1 MRKEL
6 LNHRPT
12 SALRGQSLLCESVGT
27 GHTSTHPSIF
37 TKVLLVLLTTLLLPS
52 AAWADYN
59 YGGEALTFYRMNDS
73 DPSYYYSGSEDNKTI
88 EWNANTSAGYESSQS
103 AYTSFTDLRFTYAN
117 SLTGLLNN
125 ITIVGNNTES
135 ALQDATI
142 KVYKLT
148 TPDATD
154 ETQRTQIGT
163 ISNEGATYTYTPTDG
178 VQGFNNEYIQLAI
191 VPTGDN
197 QRFYTNQIKSITLT
211 FSGTEYDLYVGDYHV
226 TSYNASNVLGNGTVS
241 YDADTKKLTLT
252 NATLK
257 KESVQEGVTIIIP
270 TEISSNFESE
280 QLTIDLVGT
289 NKLYGFISDD
299 SSAGTLK
306 FTGTGSLE
314 ITNHDGTISGY
325 TDVDFGSFKLKSNSP
340 GINYGEE
347 SGVQDSHRLQDYTK
361 ENVVSDVTI
370 TTETT
375 FYPIWLYNGTDYT
388 QITADNKANVLGDDY
403 KSISY
408 DGSGKLT
415 LKGAV
420 ERSDKKHLVA
430 GEGLDA
436 LTVYLVGYSSFK
448 NFHFT
453 GSTAL
458 TLATNE
464 TYPGALEDF
473 SATWSDNTS
482 RITYANGLINPAGDN
497 PKVTASIQ
505 NLKIGYITGTDQNV
519 AGENSPYTI
528 YGTGSD
534 FSASSAEKM
543 GHYIKISGTS
553 EATLWPSSL
562 SNANLLS
569 NVLFQFDWG
578 TCGNTNVTVQVKGL
592 TEDGA
597 LDGKTYSDLIALST
611 ANADGVVDIELNGA
625 VTSKNLQLVFTSA
638 SAFSIVPLSVG
649 LKDITYD
656 LVVNGTTVS
665 WANKDNVLGEDF
677 ATVLFTPATDDTAAK
692 LTLDGASFAGKITS
706 GLEALT
712 IEIKGTS
719 SVGYINTNTATEGDK
734 TLTITKGSDNS
745 SLALT
750 AAQDH
755 SVIEGFKS
763 VSVGEGLYVQS
774 ANPCVYST
782 SNMRYETTDATPALL
797 ETLAFTTTPYY
808 PLWVTRM
815 QSNDSNTYQVNNE
828 NKSNILN
835 IQKASVQF
843 DGTNTLTF
851 LEDEDLYYSN
861 VYVTSG
867 LDALTIAINGSCK
880 LSSFNKNDNTPAIT
894 SVNPD
899 APLTIALAEG
909 VTSEEE
915 NDLVLISAKGKA
927 ISGFKSLTY
936 TGLLNLTDGASYSTE
951 NLQWSASEAAF
962 ATEIKK
968 PTIEINYNSKYFSIK
983 NPNAGGYGGTLM
995 RKTVRMTSEG
1005 KVEDDEESIS
1015 ESNSQ
1020 DYNNNIAIWKY
1031 WVKANDIVSDPIYAC
1046 RLGLEDV
1053 EVTYGD
1059 TEIPT
1064 PNMLP
1069 ESIDGVSLSYS
1080 TEDYE
1085 ADVAEVVEGTI
1096 TIKSTGRQP
1105 IDATFSNIPD
1115 DYTFLT
1121 DEEKGTPEASFSL
1134 LVKPQKP
1141 TLSLDAGSYVGT
1153 QTIEVGNIS
1162 PNATAKYYT
1171 YEGTTAPDNPTVS
1184 EVPLNDENNKYE
1196 IEIESTKTLVVYS
1209 EAEYDL
1215 GDNTGTGYLKSETES
1230 ATYTIRIDISNFSVL
1245 NEDATD
1251 DFEATATYTGS
1262 PIVPKFTVVDA
1273 KSTSLTAG
1281 TDYSVKYYKVVEG
1294 EVGTTEVDMIDV
1306 GTYMIVISGEGNY
1319 GGTKEIEFSITQSP
1333 VDWSDDKWTS
1343 PEGKT
1348 DLKYTGED
1356 LELVT
1361 AATVP
1366 EGVTIKYYTK
1376 YSSEQFSDYDY
1387 SESQDEEWSEEVPT
1401 GKEIG
1406 YYAVFYKVEESDNYL
1421 AWGPG
1426 EVGIAVNIGRGEA
1439 TITAGNQTTT
1449 YTGSPIEY
1457 DKDNITLSPATI
1469 SKDGIGISYFE
1480 LNPDNPDNPISLDGA
1495 PTAAGTY
1502 TVDITLAD
1510 EHYDAETVNATLTIS
1525 PKTITTDMVTLSA
1538 SSFTYNGD
1546 IQEPEITVKDGET
1559 TLKSEAYGYSYSQD
1573 GTAVDGPATAGTY
1586 TLTIY
1591 GKGNYTGEITKEI
1604 TITPKEI
1611 ATANIT
1617 VTLATTSYTYDGT
1630 AHTPGVSSVT
1640 ISDVTDPIEYED
1652 AVYTNNVNA
1661 ALATA
1666 TENAPTV
1673 TVSLKGNYS
1682 GTGVATFTIE
1692 QADLSDYVVTGLTT
1706 PTAYT
1711 GSPITPTFSVKATET
1726 AETSLTANTDYSV
1739 KYQQAGADVDEM
1751 KDAGDYK
1758 ILITGEGNYKGSL
1771 DADFT
1776 IERAQLNLTIN
1787 LEGWAYG
1794 DTPNEPSLEGNL
1806 GEGDITWEYKAAG
1819 AEAYSAWSTLT
1830 TTTNAGTYMVK
1841 ATVAETDNYEG
1852 GSKEAEFV
1860 IEQLDISQA
1869 DITLDNNELTYNGE
1883 QQTVNV
1889 TKVMAGNIEVPID
1902 CYEVSGN
1909 TEKEAG
1915 DYKLTVTAKTMDSSA
1930 NPIKN
1935 NFTGSAEKN
1944 WKIKN
1949 RTVTTDELG
1958 LSENQ
1963 SQATYYSET
1972 EDLEVPEGV
1981 VAYIIT
1987 GVNGNNVVTQR
1998 IRYIKKGVAVF
2009 VEQTT
2014 STENPLEVIP
2024 DASELPL
2031 KGTAVDLN
2039 VASISGGTVY
2049 VLYKGEFV
2057 KSTTGTIPAKR
2068 CYLLLPNNVAAGTR
2082 AFGIIGGGSD
2092 GSTAIKS
2099 INDEPSTIDNWYD
2112 MGGHRIEKP
2121 TKTGIYIKNGKKVTI
2136 K

>member
-1 MRKEL
+1 MRRSL
-6 LNHRPT
+6 LNKQFLPKP
-12 SALRGQSLLCESVGT
+12 LRQA
-27 GHTSTHPSIF
+27 
-37 TKVLLVLLTTLLLPS
+37 LVLITLLLLPS
-52 AAWADYN
+52 AAW
-59 YGGEALTFYRMNDS
+59 GEELVTTNA
-73 DPSYYYSGSEDNKTI
+73 PSGSSWSIDGFSNYAWTI
-88 EWNANTSAGYESSQS
+88 SSSSAFTEGSGGKIDINFAGNPLTLYLAKPSDGKNRIIKGITLEGYEVSNDITVTAKFSGDWQ
-103 AYTSFTDLRFTYAN
+103 TRTFT
-117 SLTGLLNN
+117 NN
-125 ITIVGNNTES
+125 YYELDSPVEWGE
-135 ALQDATI
+135 
-142 KVYKLT
+142 
-148 TPDATD
+148 
-154 ETQRTQIGT
+154 E
-163 ISNEGATYTYTPTDG
+163 
-178 VQGFNNEYIQLAI
+178 
-191 VPTGDN
+191 
-197 QRFYTNQIKSITLT
+197 SITLT
-211 FSGTEYDLYVGDYHV
+211 FTASDNSKTSSINSIKVTTEIV
-226 TSYNASNVLGNGTVS
+226 TSYNLNIAGTEVTSVNADNITNTQTITSGTVTFNASTNTLTLNGAKIVGSITYTGNSDLTVEINGENTVGNQSTFGELSDMNTDNENRASLIIKGSDNSSLSFDAPTSSSGSSISGFADVTLDGVYLQSESYCHYVINQFNGRQNGYKDINGNYVHKLTFTTVPQYPLWISGKQVNENNASNVLS
-241 YDADTKKLTLT
+241 DATSSVKYNATNKILTLT
-252 NATLK
+252 NATIGTSGASSSIVSSL
-257 KESVQEGVTIIIP
+257 ESA
-270 TEISSNFESE
+270 
-280 QLTIDLVGT
+280 QLTIELVGTT
-289 NKLYGFISDD
+289 NKLYGNITDD

-306 FTGTGSLE
+306 FTGDGSLE
-314 ITNHDGTISGY
+314 IINNDGTISGY
-325 TDVDFGSFKLKSNSP
+325 TAVDFGGFNLKSNSP
-340 GINYGEE
+340 GINYGEA
-347 SGVQDSHRLQDYTK
+347 SGVQDFHRLQDYTK
-361 ENVVSDVTI
+361 DNAVSNVTI

-375 FYPIWLYNGTDYT
+375 FYPIWVHNGTDYT
-388 QITADNKANVLGDDY
+388 QITDVNKANVLGDDY

-420 ERSDKKHLVA
+420 VSTGDKQLVV
-430 GEGLDA
+430 GGGLDA
-436 LTVYLVGYSSFK
+436 LTVYLVGYSTFK
-448 NFHFT
+448 NFYFT
-453 GSTAL
+453 GTTAL

-464 TYPGALEDF
+464 TYPGALADIT
-473 SATWSDNTS
+473 ATWSDNTS
-482 RITYANGLINPAGDN
+482 RITYANGLKNPAGEN
-497 PKVTASIQ
+497 PKVTANIP
-505 NLKIGYITGTDQNV
+505 NLGVGYITGTDQNV

-625 VTSKNLQLVFTSA
+625 VTSKNLQLVFTSE
-638 SAFSIVPLSVG
+638 SEFSIVPLSVG
-649 LKDITYD
+649 FKETTYD
-656 LVVNGTTVS
+656 LVVYGTSTSNGTTVTL
-665 WANKDNVLGEDF
+665 ANKDNVLGDDF
-677 ATVLFTPATDDTAAK
+677 ATVKFTPATDDTDAK
-692 LTLDGASFAGKITS
+692 LTLNNGASVSKITS
-706 GLEALT
+706 GLAALT

-719 SVGYINTNTATEGDK
+719 SVGYIDTNTATEGDK

-782 SNMRYETTDATPALL
+782 SNKRYETTDATPALL
-797 ETLAFTTTPYY
+797 GTLTFTTTPYY

-815 QSNDSNTYQVNNE
+815 QSSDSNTYQVSYD
-828 NKSNILN
+828 NKNYILGTS
-835 IQKASVQF
+835 ITSVQF
-843 DGTNTLTF
+843 DGTTNTLTF
-851 LEDEDLYYSN
+851 VENEDLYMYSC

-867 LDALTIAINGSCK
+867 LDALKIAINGSCK

-899 APLTIALAEG
+899 APLTIALVEG
-909 VTSEEE
+909 ATSG
-915 NDLVLISAKGKA
+915 DLALISAKGKA
-927 ISGFKSLTY
+927 ISGFKSLTH

-951 NLQWSASEAAF
+951 NLQWSASKAAF

-968 PTIEINYNSKYFSIK
+968 PTIEINYSNKYFSIK
-983 NPNAGGYGGTLM
+983 NPNAEGDGGTLM
-995 RKTVRMTSEG
+995 LKTVRMTSEG
-1005 KVEDDEESIS
+1005 KVEDDEEEIKGSY
-1015 ESNSQ
+1015 SQ
-1020 DYNNNIAIWKY
+1020 NYNYGIAIWKY
-1031 WVKANDIVSDPIYAC
+1031 WVKANDTESDPIYVC

-1064 PNMLP
+1064 PNILP
-1069 ESIDGVSLSYS
+1069 ENIDGVSLSYS

-1121 DEEKGTPEASFSL
+1121 DEENGTPKASFCL

-1141 TLSLDAGSYVGT
+1141 TLSLEAGTYVGT
-1153 QTIEVGNIS
+1153 QTVEVGNIS

-1171 YEGTTAPDNPTVS
+1171 YEGENAPENPEVS
-1184 EVPLNDENNKYE
+1184 VVPENHK
-1196 IEIESTKTLVVYS
+1196 IEIASSKTLVVYS
-1209 EAEYDL
+1209 ETEYDL
-1215 GDNTGTGYLKSETES
+1215 GDNSGTGYLTSETVS
-1230 ATYTIRIDISNFSVL
+1230 ATYTILKDISLCTVTP
-1245 NEDATD
+1245 E
-1251 DFEATATYTGS
+1251 EATYTGEAIE
-1262 PIVPKFTVVDA
+1262 PVVEA
-1273 KSTSLTAG
+1273 PNGATPTTLTAG
-1281 TDYSVKYYKVVEG
+1281 TDYTVSYQKVTGETATDVES
-1294 EVGTTEVDMIDV
+1294 MIDA
-1306 GTYMIVISGEGNY
+1306 GTYKITITGKGSY
-1319 GGTKEIEFSITQSP
+1319 GGTKEI
-1333 VDWSDDKWTS
+1333 SDFQIAQASLADAAISKLIVGDKEYEYD
-1343 PEGKT
+1343 PDKDIEIP
-1348 DLKYTGED
+1348 YTGEAIQPEVVVVFND
-1356 LELVT
+1356 GTVT
-1361 AATVP
+1361 VDASEYTVSYGNNTEVSNETAIASVTVTSIGKNFTAGTSTSLNFKIVPATV
-1366 EGVTIKYYTK
+1366 
-1376 YSSEQFSDYDY
+1376 
-1387 SESQDEEWSEEVPT
+1387 
-1401 GKEIG
+1401 
-1406 YYAVFYKVEESDNYL
+1406 
-1421 AWGPG
+1421 
-1426 EVGIAVNIGRGEA
+1426 
-1439 TITAGNQTTT
+1439 TITADDQTVT
-1449 YTGSPIEY
+1449 YNAKAQEY
-1457 DKDNITLSPATI
+1457 DISEAVSNDKAKLTVTYYATEADLNNGENALS
-1469 SKDGIGISYFE
+1469 
-1480 LNPDNPDNPISLDGA
+1480 GA
-1495 PTAAGTY
+1495 PTDADTY
-1502 TVDITLAD
+1502 YVRVALDEESQLHFVAD
-1510 EHYDAETVNATLTIS
+1510 
-1525 PKTITTDMVTLSA
+1525 PA
-1538 SSFTYNGD
+1538 S
-1546 IQEPEITVKDGET
+1546 
-1559 TLKSEAYGYSYSQD
+1559 
-1573 GTAVDGPATAGTY
+1573 
-1586 TLTIY
+1586 
-1591 GKGNYTGEITKEI
+1591 
-1604 TITPKEI
+1604 
-1611 ATANIT
+1611 
-1617 VTLATTSYTYDGT
+1617 
-1630 AHTPGVSSVT
+1630 
-1640 ISDVTDPIEYED
+1640 
-1652 AVYTNNVNA
+1652 
-1661 ALATA
+1661 
-1666 TENAPTV
+1666 
-1673 TVSLKGNYS
+1673 
-1682 GTGVATFTIE
+1682 ATFT
-1692 QADLSDYVVTGLTT
+1692 
-1706 PTAYT
+1706 
-1711 GSPITPTFSVKATET
+1711 
-1726 AETSLTANTDYSV
+1726 
-1739 KYQQAGADVDEM
+1739 
-1751 KDAGDYK
+1751 
-1758 ILITGEGNYKGSL
+1758 
-1771 DADFT
+1771 
-1776 IERAQLNLTIN
+1776 
-1787 LEGWAYG
+1787 
-1794 DTPNEPSLEGNL
+1794 
-1806 GEGDITWEYKAAG
+1806 
-1819 AEAYSAWSTLT
+1819 
-1830 TTTNAGTYMVK
+1830 
-1841 ATVAETDNYEG
+1841 
-1852 GSKEAEFV
+1852 

-1889 TKVMAGNIEVPID
+1889 TKVMAGDIEVPVD

-1909 TEKEAG
+1909 TGKEAG
-1915 DYKLTVTAKTMDSSA
+1915 DYKLTVTAKTMDSSG

-1935 NFTGSAEKN
+1935 NFTGSAEKD

-2121 TKTGIYIKNGKKVTI
+2121 TKTGIYIKNGKKVAI

>member
-1 MRKEL
+1 VAGVSPDADGNFTGL
-6 LNHRPT
+6 SGVT
-12 SALRGQSLLCESVGT
+12 FSAS
-27 GHTSTHPSIF
+27 TST
-37 TKVLLVLLTTLLLPS
+37 
-52 AAWADYN
+52 
-59 YGGEALTFYRMNDS
+59 
-73 DPSYYYSGSEDNKTI
+73 
-88 EWNANTSAGYESSQS
+88 
-103 AYTSFTDLRFTYAN
+103 
-117 SLTGLLNN
+117 
-125 ITIVGNNTES
+125 
-135 ALQDATI
+135 
-142 KVYKLT
+142 
-148 TPDATD
+148 
-154 ETQRTQIGT
+154 
-163 ISNEGATYTYTPTDG
+163 
-178 VQGFNNEYIQLAI
+178 
-191 VPTGDN
+191 
-197 QRFYTNQIKSITLT
+197 
-211 FSGTEYDLYVGDYHV
+211 
-226 TSYNASNVLGNGTVS
+226 
-241 YDADTKKLTLT
+241 LTLN

-289 NKLYGFISDD
+289 NKLYGFIRDD

-306 FTGTGSLE
+306 FTGDGSLE
-314 ITNHDGTISGY
+314 IINNDGTISGY

-340 GINYGEE
+340 GINYNTELY
-347 SGVQDSHRLQDYTK
+347 QLQDYT
-361 ENVVSDVTI
+361 NAAVSDVTI
-370 TTETT
+370 TTETV
-375 FYPIWLYNGTDYT
+375 YPIWVYDVAGDDNRHFLQLTY
-388 QITADNKANVLGDDY
+388 DNKDNVLGDDY
-403 KSISY
+403 SSVSY
-408 DGSGKLT
+408 NGSGTLT
-415 LKGAV
+415 VKGAQI
-420 ERSDKKHLVA
+420 SDMNYPSFVIDKDIA
-430 GEGLDA
+430 A
-436 LTVYLVGYSSFK
+436 LTVHLVGYNEIGGSGNNAFLFLG
-448 NFHFT
+448 NNTTLTFT
-453 GSTAL
+453 TS
-458 TLATNE
+458 E
-464 TYPGALEDF
+464 TQPGYF
-473 SATWSDNTS
+473 Y
-482 RITYANGLINPAGDN
+482 TYGTISQGHSGDISYQNGLEEGTNSKIISVPE
-497 PKVTASIQ
+497 ASNKQ
-505 NLKIGYITGTDQNV
+505 STYITGKVSVINNQDGAWYLSTNSTTYYYATNASLIHKDNHAPTYVKVSSSTDGGTKE
-519 AGENSPYTI
+519 AG
-528 YGTGSD
+528 
-534 FSASSAEKM
+534 
-543 GHYIKISGTS
+543 
-553 EATLWPSSL
+553 LWPDGL
-562 SNANLLS
+562 TTGQTVQINKVTL
-569 NVLFQFDWG
+569 QFDWG
-578 TCGNTNVTVQVKGL
+578 ACTNKNVTVQVRGIKKVGE
-592 TEDGA
+592 TTNTTWTA
-597 LDGKTYSDLIALST
+597 DGKVYSEAIS
-611 ANADGVVDIELNGA
+611 LNGA
-625 VTSKNLQLVFTSA
+625 YTDGIIEIPLTAEVSSDYIQLYFTS
-638 SAFSIVPLSVG
+638 SAEFSIVPLSVG
-649 LKDITYD
+649 LTNADAYD
-656 LVVNGTTVS
+656 LVVNNIPVTIANRGNVTGEEFITV
-665 WANKDNVLGEDF
+665 
-677 ATVLFTPATDDTAAK
+677 TFTPATDDTDAK
-692 LTLDGASFAGKITS
+692 LTLNNGASVSKITS
-706 GLEALT
+706 GLAALT

-719 SVGYINTNTATEGDK
+719 SVGYIDTNTATEGDK

-782 SNMRYETTDATPALL
+782 SNKRYETTDATPALL
-797 ETLAFTTTPYY
+797 GTVTFTTTPYY

-815 QSNDSNTYQVNNE
+815 QSSDSNTYQVSDE
-828 NKSNILN
+828 NKAHILGTG
-835 IQKASVQF
+835 ITSVQF
-843 DGTNTLTF
+843 DGTSTLT
-851 LEDEDLYYSN
+851 LLANEEL

-867 LDALTIAINGSCK
+867 LDALKIAINGSCK

-909 VTSEEE
+909 VTSG
-915 NDLVLISAKGKA
+915 DLALISAKGKA
-927 ISGFKSLTY
+927 ISGFKSLTH

-951 NLQWSASEAAF
+951 NLQWSASKAAF

-968 PTIEINYNSKYFSIK
+968 PTIEINYTNKYFKIK
-983 NPNAGGYGGTLM
+983 NPNAEGDGGTLM
-995 RKTVRMTSEG
+995 LKTVRMTNEG
-1005 KVEDDEESIS
+1005 KVEDDEEEIKGSY
-1015 ESNSQ
+1015 SQ
-1020 DYNNNIAIWKY
+1020 DYNYGIAIWKY
-1031 WVKANDIVSDPIYAC
+1031 WVKANDNESDPIYVC

-1064 PNMLP
+1064 PNILP
-1069 ESIDGVSLSYS
+1069 ENIDGVSLSYS

-1085 ADVAEVVEGTI
+1085 ANVAEVVEGTI

-1121 DEEKGTPEASFSL
+1121 DEENGTPEASFSL

-1141 TLSLDAGSYVGT
+1141 TLSLEAGTYVGT
-1153 QTIEVGNIS
+1153 QTVEVGNIS

-1230 ATYTIRIDISNFSVL
+1230 ATYTIRIDISDFSVL

-1281 TDYSVKYYKVVEG
+1281 TDYSVKYYKMVEG

-1306 GTYMIVISGEGNY
+1306 ATYMMVISGEGNY

-1376 YSSEQFSDYDY
+1376 YSSEQFTQADYDY
-1387 SESQDEEWSEEVPT
+1387 SESPDEVWTEEVPT

-1426 EVGIAVNIGRGEA
+1426 GVGIAVNIGRGEA

-1480 LNPDNPDNPISLDGA
+1480 PNPDNPDNPISLDGA

-1546 IQEPEITVKDGET
+1546 IQYPEITVKDGET
-1559 TLKSEAYGYSYSQD
+1559 TLTSEAYGYSYSQD

-1591 GKGNYTGEITKEI
+1591 GEGNYTGEITKEI

-1611 ATANIT
+1611 ATADIT
-1617 VTLATTSYTYDGT
+1617 VTLATTSYTFDGT

-1758 ILITGEGNYKGSL
+1758 IFITGEGNYKGSKSV
-1771 DADFT
+1771 DFT
-1776 IERAQLNLTIN
+1776 IDRAQLNLTIN

-1806 GEGDITWEYKAAG
+1806 GEGDITWQYKAAG
-1819 AEAYSAWSTLT
+1819 AETYSAWSTLT
-1830 TTTNAGTYMVK
+1830 TTTDAGTYMVK
-1841 ATVAETDNYEG
+1841 ATVAETGNYLG
-1852 GSKEAEFV
+1852 GSAEKAFT
-1860 IEQLDISQA
+1860 IAQLDIA
-1869 DITLDNNELTYNGE
+1869 DAVITLDKEELTYNGE

-1889 TKVMAGNIEVPID
+1889 TNVMAGNIEVPID

-1915 DYKLTVTAKTMDSSA
+1915 DYKLTVTAKTMDSSG

-1935 NFTGSAEKN
+1935 NFTGSAEKV

-2121 TKTGIYIKNGKKVTI
+2121 TKTGIYIKNGKKVAI